1 MHIAVVVTVSET
13 LSFALSCPALPCPAL
28 PCPVMSYPVMSYPVM
43 SYPVMFHPVM
53 SCPVMSCPVLSCL
66 TSLYF
71 AMSDT
76 YFAVSTCTALKQ
88 ALAAYFQEES
98 IGDVGGKKA
107 KYAPKRGHPG
117 TLVRTALHLALI

>member
-1 MHIAVVVTVSET
+1 
-13 LSFALSCPALPCPAL
+13 
-28 PCPVMSYPVMSYPVM
+28 
-43 SYPVMFHPVM
+43 M
-53 SCPVMSCPVLSCL
+53 SCPVPSRP

-71 AMSDT
+71 VISDT
-76 YFAVSTCTALKQ
+76 YFAVSFCIALKQ

-117 TLVRTALHLALI
+117 TLVRTALGFDLICQLYVELFFEQSIRILTDFS